1 MKSLRPFLS
10 TFVNRIDAKGRVSVP
25 AKFREVLEGQGS
37 RSIFVRASTSGPAI
51 VAGGAEWMAGLY
63 AMVDEH
69 DPSSEMHDDFAYTL
83 LGDTVE
89 VSLDTEGR
97 VGLPD
102 DLMRHA
108 GLDESAA
115 FVGKGSYFEVWEP
128 RALDVRKVQARRAT
142 AERRGQL
149 RPRNGG
155 Q

>member
-1 MKSLRPFLS
+1 MKLSRPFLS

-25 AKFREVLEGQGS
+25 AKFREILDGQGS
-37 RSIFVRASTSGPAI
+37 RSIFVRASMTGPAI
-51 VAGGAEWMAGLY
+51 VAGGADWMAGLT

-89 VSLDTEGR
+89 VGLDSEGR

-128 RALDVRKVQARRAT
+128 RALDVRKIQARRAT